1 MLKGEGQVAWETD
14 GTCRARVLSVMSYTA
29 GTRSQEHFTRK
40 PLLKAKQ
47 HSPPESLAGDACE
60 GKITD
65 AGELSWDLESR
76 FFSNGFC
83 FCHSLPALGACAHL
97 ASEHSRLQLAQE

>member
-14 GTCRARVLSVMSYTA
+14 GTCCAHVLTVMSYTA

-47 HSPPESLAGDACE
+47 HSPQESSAGDACTSP
-60 GKITD
+60 GD
-65 AGELSWDLESR
+65 QAELGLNPHWESTR
-76 FFSNGFC
+76 
-83 FCHSLPALGACAHL
+83 
-97 ASEHSRLQLAQE
+97 